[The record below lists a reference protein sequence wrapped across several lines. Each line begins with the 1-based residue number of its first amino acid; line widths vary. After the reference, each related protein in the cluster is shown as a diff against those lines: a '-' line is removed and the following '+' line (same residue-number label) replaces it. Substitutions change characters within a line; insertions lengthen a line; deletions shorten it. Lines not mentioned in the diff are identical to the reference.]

1 MLKLFI
7 SAITYRCFD
16 FQTKSSRREFLSF
29 LFFSALILFMAP
41 SDVGIFI
48 FILLL
53 IPFQSLQIRR
63 LRDAGMSCWLILLQL
78 LPVAGLFYYLFLLS
92 PSAGNN
98 NKTPSEQDV
107 IERL

>member
-1 MLKLFI
+1 M
-7 SAITYRCFD
+7 TYRGFD
-16 FQTKSSRREFLSF
+16 FQIKSPRREFLSF
-29 LFFSALILFMAP
+29 LFFSALILLTAP

-78 LPVAGLFYYLFLLS
+78 LPVADLFYYLFLLS